1 MVDSPLAVIR
11 SFRQVEGLRILDVGC
26 GNGRLARELIAA
38 GADAWG
44 IDPEPSAIHT
54 ARETASGG
62 KFTIASAEALPFAS
76 GSFDVALMVNSLH
89 HVPEPLMS
97 VALRESVRVLD
108 EDGLLV
114 VVEPLTSGNFFE
126 ALRLVEDETVVRRAA
141 QAAIEAELSSGDLTL
156 VNTFTYVRTEAFGSP
171 EQFLERVVAVD
182 PSRLEV
188 VSHLGF
194 NLESA
199 VLASAKRGADRS
211 LLFDQPMKVH
221 VIERGPVLKTQSR

>member
-38 GADAWG
+38 GADVWG
-44 IDPEPSAIHT
+44 IDPEPTAIHT

-89 HVPEPLMS
+89 HVAEPLMS

-108 EDGLLV
+108 DDGLLI

-126 ALRLVEDETVVRRAA
+126 ALRLVEDETVVRHAA
-141 QAAIEAELSSGDLTL
+141 QAAIEAELSNGDLKLAKTY
-156 VNTFTYVRTEAFGSP
+156 TYVRTETYSSP
-171 EQFLERVVAVD
+171 EQFLDRIVAVD
-182 PSRLEV
+182 PTRIEV
-188 VSHLGF
+188 VSRLGS
-194 NLESA
+194 NLKSA
-199 VLASAKRGADRS
+199 VLASARRGAGES

-221 VIERGPVLKTQSR
+221 VIERGPASKIHSR